1 MPDTAIAL
9 SMEAAGKCARYD
21 AAAKRILSFKAV
33 IAWILKKACSE
44 FRDYDVAYIMENCIG
59 GVSVSDK
66 AVHQDQGDRNRGLN
80 GDESV
85 EMMNSESSSIN
96 EGNMYYDLRFR
107 ARVPGGDG
115 DIFLIVNMEIQNQ
128 DNPKYALVTRGIYY
142 CARML
147 SEQYGTVFKNMD
159 YHKMQKVYS
168 IWICPKPEGKRE
180 DTIIRY
186 SLREDEVRG
195 NSFIHVS
202 DYDKMEVVVISL
214 VEDYDSSEDPLV
226 GLLSVLL
233 SSSMALERRKEILGS
248 RYGIAMDKELE
259 EEVIEMCNL
268 SKAVE
273 DIGRRK
279 GIEEGRREGFLMS
292 LFQLVDEGDLTLEKA
307 AKKAGMTIEDFLEK
321 KREYNK

>member
-1 MPDTAIAL
+1 
-9 SMEAAGKCARYD
+9 
-21 AAAKRILSFKAV
+21 
-33 IAWILKKACSE
+33 
-44 FRDYDVAYIMENCIG
+44 
-59 GVSVSDK
+59 
-66 AVHQDQGDRNRGLN
+66 
-80 GDESV
+80 
-85 EMMNSESSSIN
+85 
-96 EGNMYYDLRFR
+96 
-107 ARVPGGDG
+107 
-115 DIFLIVNMEIQNQ
+115 
-128 DNPKYALVTRGIYY
+128 
-142 CARML
+142 
-147 SEQYGTVFKNMD
+147 
-159 YHKMQKVYS
+159 
-168 IWICPKPEGKRE
+168 
-180 DTIIRY
+180 
-186 SLREDEVRG
+186 
-195 NSFIHVS
+195 
-202 DYDKMEVVVISL
+202 MEVVVISL

-279 GIEEGRREGFLMS
+279 GLREGFLMS

>member
-1 MPDTAIAL
+1 
-9 SMEAAGKCARYD
+9 
-21 AAAKRILSFKAV
+21 
-33 IAWILKKACSE
+33 
-44 FRDYDVAYIMENCIG
+44 
-59 GVSVSDK
+59 
-66 AVHQDQGDRNRGLN
+66 
-80 GDESV
+80 
-85 EMMNSESSSIN
+85 
-96 EGNMYYDLRFR
+96 
-107 ARVPGGDG
+107 
-115 DIFLIVNMEIQNQ
+115 
-128 DNPKYALVTRGIYY
+128 
-142 CARML
+142 ML

-186 SLREDEVRG
+186 SLKEDEVRG

-214 VEDYDSSEDPLV
+214 VEDYDSSDDPLV

-248 RYGIAMDKELE
+248 RYGIAMDKKLE

-279 GIEEGRREGFLMS
+279 GIEEGRREGSLLT
-292 LFQLVDEGDLTLEKA
+292 LFQLVDEGKIAVNVA
-307 AKKAGMTIEDFLEK
+307 ADTAKMTVEEFMEK
-321 KREYNK
+321 KESYKKESL

>member
-1 MPDTAIAL
+1 MCQIRCG
-9 SMEAAGKCARYD
+9 GKED
-21 AAAKRILSFKAV
+21 PILQ
-33 IAWILKKACSE
+33 
-44 FRDYDVAYIMENCIG
+44 G
-59 GVSVSDK
+59 GVSVSEK
-66 AVHQDQGDRNRGLN
+66 TVHQDQGDRNVGLD

-259 EEVIEMCNL
+259 GEVIEMCNL

>member
-1 MPDTAIAL
+1 
-9 SMEAAGKCARYD
+9 
-21 AAAKRILSFKAV
+21 
-33 IAWILKKACSE
+33 
-44 FRDYDVAYIMENCIG
+44 
-59 GVSVSDK
+59 
-66 AVHQDQGDRNRGLN
+66 
-80 GDESV
+80 
-85 EMMNSESSSIN
+85 
-96 EGNMYYDLRFR
+96 
-107 ARVPGGDG
+107 
-115 DIFLIVNMEIQNQ
+115 
-128 DNPKYALVTRGIYY
+128 
-142 CARML
+142 
-147 SEQYGTVFKNMD
+147 VFKNMD

-168 IWICPKPEGKRE
+168 IWIFPKPEGKRE

-202 DYDKMEVVVISL
+202 DYDKMEMVISL

-279 GIEEGRREGFLMS
+279 GLREGFLMS

-307 AKKAGMTIEDFLEK
+307 AKKAGMTIEEFLEK

>member
-1 MPDTAIAL
+1 MVVL
-9 SMEAAGKCARYD
+9 
-21 AAAKRILSFKAV
+21 
-33 IAWILKKACSE
+33 
-44 FRDYDVAYIMENCIG
+44 
-59 GVSVSDK
+59 
-66 AVHQDQGDRNRGLN
+66 GDRFWVRI
-80 GDESV
+80 GD
-85 EMMNSESSSIN
+85 
-96 EGNMYYDLRFR
+96 L
-107 ARVPGGDG
+107 
-115 DIFLIVNMEIQNQ
+115 QQ
-128 DNPKYALVTRGIYY
+128 GIYY

-159 YHKMQKVYS
+159 YQKMQKVYS

-279 GIEEGRREGFLMS
+279 GLREGFLMS

-307 AKKAGMTIEDFLEK
+307 AKKAGMTIEEFLEK

>member
-1 MPDTAIAL
+1 MCQIRCG
-9 SMEAAGKCARYD
+9 GKED
-21 AAAKRILSFKAV
+21 PILQ
-33 IAWILKKACSE
+33 
-44 FRDYDVAYIMENCIG
+44 G

-159 YHKMQKVYS
+159 YQKMQKVYS
-168 IWICPKPEGKRE
+168 IWICPNPEGKRE